1 MHPLLGERRALFAYL
16 LFWVAAALV
25 PIAVLEATTEPG
37 IELAALLT
45 TLGFGA
51 LTLPTW
57 FLSRAL
63 ARGAN
68 ASRLLVAHGLACA
81 FWAFVYRVLWEIVC
95 QALSLFPAYSGLP
108 RLAEAH
114 DLSLTAVG
122 ALFYA
127 LVASFHHTLAE
138 IARRRDA
145 LERQA
150 ALALSAERAELAAL
164 RAQVH
169 PHFLF
174 NALNTISALT
184 SYEPELARSACV
196 SLGEYLRATLSA
208 QDRALVTLAEE
219 WALCE
224 TYLRIE
230 ALRLGERLRLEVEL
244 SPLSLTISLPSLLL
258 QPLVENAI
266 THGVSRDQKPEP
278 LEFRAEANDHTL
290 YLRLKNSYSEGA
302 RRRSLGRG
310 LANVRARLAAHYGER
325 AELNVAQTDR
335 HFAIELKLPRE
346 LTST

>member
-1 MHPLLGERRALFAYL
+1 VHPLLGERRALFAYL

-25 PIAVLEATTEPG
+25 PIAMLESAEEPG
-37 IELAALLT
+37 LELVAFLST
-45 TLGFGA
+45 FSFGA

-63 ARGAN
+63 SKRAN
-68 ASRLLVAHGLACA
+68 ALRMIVAHGLSCA
-81 FWAFVYRVLWEIVC
+81 VWSLVYRLLWEVLS
-95 QALSLFPAYSGLP
+95 QALSIFPAYAHLP
-108 RLAEAH
+108 STVDSHE
-114 DLSLTAVG
+114 LSLFALG

-150 ALALSAERAELAAL
+150 SLALSAERAELAAL

-174 NALNTISALT
+174 NALNTISALV
-184 SYEPELARSACV
+184 SYEPHLARSACV

-208 QDRALVTLAEE
+208 QDQALVTLSEE

-230 ALRLGERLRLEVEL
+230 ALRLGDRLRLDVEL
-244 SPLSLTISLPSLLL
+244 SPLSRQASLPSLLL

-266 THGVSRDQKPEP
+266 THGIARDEQPDA
-278 LEFRAEANDHTL
+278 LELRAEATEHTL
-290 YLRLKNSYSEGA
+290 YVRLRNSYVEGA

-310 LANVRARLAAHYGER
+310 LANVRARLSAHYGDK
-325 AELNVAQTDR
+325 AELSVAQTPR
-335 HFAIELKLPRE
+335 HFAIELKLPIDAP
-346 LTST
+346 LT

>member
-25 PIAVLEATTEPG
+25 PIAVLEAINQPG
-37 IELAALLT
+37 IELAALLA
-45 TLGFGA
+45 TLSFGA

-68 ASRLLVAHGLACA
+68 AGRMLIAHGLACV
-81 FWAFVYRVLWEIVC
+81 FWAFVYRLLWEVLC
-95 QALSLFPAYSGLP
+95 QVLSLFPAYSGLP
-108 RLAEAH
+108 RAAGAH
-114 DLSLTAVG
+114 DLSLVAVG
-122 ALFYA
+122 ALYYA
-127 LVASFHHTLAE
+127 LVASFNHTLAE
-138 IARRRDA
+138 IANRRDA

-150 ALALSAERAELAAL
+150 SLALSAERAELAAL

-174 NALNTISALT
+174 NALNTISALI
-184 SYEPELARSACV
+184 SYEPQLARTACV

-208 QDRALVTLAEE
+208 QDQALVTLAEE

-230 ALRLGERLRLEVEL
+230 ALRLGTRLRLEVEL
-244 SPLSLTISLPSLLL
+244 SPLSLSVSLPSLLL
-258 QPLVENAI
+258 QPLIENAI
-266 THGVSRDQKPEP
+266 THGISRDEQPEP
-278 LEFRAEANDHTL
+278 LEVRAEASEHVL
-290 YLRLKNSYSEGA
+290 YVRLKNSYAEGA

-325 AELNVAQTDR
+325 AELNVAQTAR
-335 HFAIELKLPRE
+335 YFAIELKLPRE
-346 LTST
+346 VPAT